1 MANVTPAT
9 IEFTPELGGINQVID
24 FHAVMIE
31 DHTTQAAITKYPVQ
45 TGTHITNHSIRNNR
59 MVSITAM
66 ISNMRM
72 VDPAGFVI
80 SGRDYGDGAT
90 KKVKEVMD
98 SLIHSGQQCKVT
110 TNLGIYNPVIF
121 TKFKTS
127 QKAGLVDS
135 MELNII
141 GEEIVVINTENYVA
155 PIPVSFEVLFG
166 PARAAIVQ
174 ELKEAGFETT
184 DCDQISTGTVNT
196 DESFLVGSTDAAGNA
211 VTTAHNHVGADPVS
225 GASLYEVAVGGVEL
239 AEDGLNEV
247 IDEVGSILPEDI
259 PIEIPKVSAI
269 GNVGDCLAEEATTI
283 LTEAAEDAIDTA
295 LGKLKRDARGI
306 FYDTV
311 SMDNQTGQLLASAGA
326 GCIIRGITG
335 SSAGGT
341 YIPGESLPTAAEIL
355 DKTIELVK
363 GGLDP
368 AELGK
373 TEDLL
378 DETLPS
384 ADDILKGDIN
394 PVAKTET
401 LVKIESDKNCEDKT
415 KAEVDT
421 TLVPTD

>member
-9 IEFTPELGGINQVID
+9 IEFTPELGGIPQTID

-72 VDPAGFVI
+72 VDTAGFVI

-127 QKAGLVDS
+127 QKAGMVDS

-166 PARAAIVQ
+166 PARAALVQ

-184 DCDQISTGTVNT
+184 DCDQISTGTVSS
-196 DESFLVGSTDAAGNA
+196 DESFVVESVDAAGNP
-211 VTTAHNHVGADPVS
+211 VSTTHTYIGKDPVT
-225 GASLYEVAVGGVEL
+225 GASQYEVTVDGVEL
-239 AEDGLNEV
+239 ATDGEGGAV
-247 IDEVGSILPEDI
+247 DETEPVLPEDV
-259 PIEIPKVSAI
+259 PIEIPKKSAI
-269 GNVGDCLAEEATTI
+269 GNVGDCLVQEGTEI

-295 LGKLKRDARGI
+295 LGKLKKDARGI

-335 SSAGGT
+335 SDTGGT

-363 GGLDP
+363 GGADP

-384 ADDILKGDIN
+384 ADDILEGDID
-394 PVAKTET
+394 PDAKTET
-401 LVKIESDKNCEDKT
+401 LVKIESNKNCEDKT

>member
-9 IEFTPELGGINQVID
+9 IEFTPELGGIPQVID

-127 QKAGLVDS
+127 QKAGMVDS
-135 MELNII
+135 MELNIT
-141 GEEIVVINTENYVA
+141 GEEIVVIDTENYVA
-155 PIPVSFEVLFG
+155 PIPVIFKEATG
-166 PARAAIVQ
+166 PERAALVE
-174 ELKEAGFETT
+174 ELDKAGFSTT
-184 DCDQISTGTVNT
+184 NCDKISTGSVNT
-196 DESFLVGSTDAAGNA
+196 DESFVIESVDAAGNP
-211 VTTAHNHVGADPVS
+211 VSTTHTYAGKDPVT
-225 GASLYEVAVGGVEL
+225 GASLYKVEVDGVEMYT
-239 AEDGLNEV
+239 DGEGNA
-247 IDEVGSILPEDI
+247 IDFSQPVLPEDV
-259 PIEIPKVSAI
+259 PIEIPKASAM
-269 GNVGDCLAEEATTI
+269 GNVGDCLAEEGERI
-283 LTEAAEDAIDTA
+283 LTEQAEDALDTA
-295 LGKLKRDARGI
+295 LGDLSKEARGI

-311 SMDNQTGQLLASAGA
+311 SMDNETGQLLATAGA
-326 GCIIRGITG
+326 GCIIRGVTG
-335 SSAGGT
+335 NSSGGS
-341 YIPGESLPTAAEIL
+341 YLPGESLPTAENL
-355 DKTIELVK
+355 LEDTINLIK
-363 GGLDP
+363 GGEDP
-368 AELGK
+368 ANLGK

-378 DETLPS
+378 DQTLPS
-384 ADDILKGDIN
+384 ASDMLAGDIAPN
-394 PVAKTET
+394 AKTET
-401 LVKIESDKNCEDKT
+401 LVQIESDKNCEDNKV
-415 KAEVDT
+415 ADVDT
-421 TLVPTD
+421 TMVPTD